1 MDKRKIL
8 GLVRKQVRK
17 FNDEPVAQSAVVARR
32 AVLWP
37 LSKELGTT
45 HAPAALS
52 ATLVLKAWRD
62 RVVDLAVTDYAPVQ
76 NFVRRTICFNCCP
89 SMVRSEGPK
98 TIPCHDHACP
108 WCYGRR
114 VERLSK
120 LIGLDDKSKFDRLFK
135 RHVPVITR
143 RESVVRSDAS
153 GPDAVAQ
160 FTSEAAD
167 ACARYFYGYHT
178 PERRWLAF
186 YRAVDVAPWYAC
198 GGRMGWSILTR
209 TPGPRQGDVVHG
221 LSAATAAGR
230 S

>member
-8 GLVRKQVRK
+8 GLVRKQARK
-17 FNDEPVAQSAVVARR
+17 FNNEPVAQSAVVARR

-45 HAPAALS
+45 HAQAALS

-76 NFVRRTICFNCCP
+76 KFVRRTICFNCCP

-120 LIGLDDKSKFDRLFK
+120 LIG
-135 RHVPVITR
+135 
-143 RESVVRSDAS
+143 
-153 GPDAVAQ
+153 
-160 FTSEAAD
+160 
-167 ACARYFYGYHT
+167 
-178 PERRWLAF
+178 
-186 YRAVDVAPWYAC
+186 
-198 GGRMGWSILTR
+198 
-209 TPGPRQGDVVHG
+209 
-221 LSAATAAGR
+221 
-230 S
+230 